1 MDLSRF
7 SINSEALIVFSLLM
21 LVGYLLVKQLFCVFS
36 LQFKKGKVRVTK
48 GSVPP
53 DFLAACQRI
62 ANKTNIKG
70 SVFAYKTRLGLQL
83 SFSANFPPLIKDK
96 VLSAFPHERLD
107 RSFFRR
113 HPKKGELPDKDQ
125 P

>member
-53 DFLAACQRI
+53 TSWRPASALP
-62 ANKTNIKG
+62 IKPI
-70 SVFAYKTRLGLQL
+70 SKARCL
-83 SFSANFPPLIKDK
+83 PIKP
-96 VLSAFPHERLD
+96 AWGCNC
-107 RSFFRR
+107 RSRPTSRR
-113 HPKKGELPDKDQ
+113 S
-125 P
+125 